1 MDSTK
6 ETLKHIKT
14 VKLLCL
20 WFANELMLRG
30 IHHDQSKLESPE
42 KEIFDEWTPKLSGVT
57 YGSKEYKDML
67 KKMKPAIDHH
77 QQNNKHHPEYHEGSI
92 NDMDLFDIVEMFL
105 DWYAATLRHKDGHIY
120 NSIHINEKR
129 FDLDTQLSNIFHNTA
144 FRILS
149 EGFSIIPDDPN
160 ERE

>member
-42 KEIFDEWTPKLSGVT
+42 KEIFDEWTPKLSAVT
-57 YGSKEYKDML
+57 YGSKEYKSML

-77 QQNNKHHPEYHEGSI
+77 QNNNRHHPEFHDAGIYSMNLI
-92 NDMDLFDIVEMFL
+92 DIVEMFL
-105 DWYAATLRHKDGHIY
+105 DWYAATLRHEDGDI
-120 NSIHINEKR
+120 NKSISINEKR
-129 FDLDTQLSNIFHNTA
+129 FGIDEQLIAA
-144 FRILS
+144 FRNTVDCMYKH
-149 EGFSIIPDDPN
+149 EMFNDDPN
-160 ERE
+160 ELK